1 MFNAV
6 TQVRR
11 GLGEGGV
18 GRMLSVSIACRY
30 KIVPTQGDE
39 LLNILLLA

>member
-11 GLGEGGV
+11 GLEEGGV
-18 GRMLSVSIACRY
+18 GRMLSISTAWKY

-39 LLNILLLA
+39 LG